1 MFPKVIEQAS
11 SMLVGIALFTVV
23 ATAQQVAP
31 IQDQAADQSTTSAA
45 PPTSAPSVA
54 PMTADQLDSLVAPI
68 ALYPDALVAQVVGAA
83 ASPDQISAAALWLS
97 QNSSLTGNALAQAV
111 DQQTWDPSVKALTQF
126 PSVLDNLAENLGW
139 TSNLGQAFQNQQSDV
154 MAAIQVMRAKAQ
166 AAGTLQSTPQIK
178 VVQQSPQTIIIQPA
192 NPDVVYVPQYNP
204 TIVYG
209 TPYVIPLYRPQ
220 VVIAAPVVSYGPAI
234 SIGAVF
240 GGGGFV
246 SGGGGFVG
254 GGFAWGWHSWN
265 CNWGGG
271 GGGGSVIYQNN
282 TYIHNT
288 TYINNHTWN
297 NANNFGYHPGTDTHY
312 GPNGGYH
319 PNGYYGPNGAFHHD
333 VPGTNPA
340 NQPNGGNNGDH
351 GLIGGNGGVQH
362 SGDQTASG
370 YRPGTDTHYGPNG
383 GYHPNGYYGPN
394 GGFHHDV
401 PGTNPANQPNGG
413 NNGNH
418 GLIGGDGGVQHG
430 AADYGDHANE
440 NRSQNNAARGG
451 TRPRSYMSGDGN
463 STRAEANRG
472 RASMQAQRSRP
483 QRPQRPQRVSQ
494 PHPQMRGGGG
504 RGRR

>member
-1 MFPKVIEQAS
+1 MFPKGIKQAS
-11 SMLVGIALFTVV
+11 SILVGIALFAVS

-31 IQDQAADQSTTSAA
+31 VQDQIADQSTTSAT
-45 PPTSAPSVA
+45 PPPSAPGVA

-209 TPYVIPLYRPQ
+209 TPYVVPLYRPQ

-246 SGGGGFVG
+246 AGGGGFVG

-319 PNGYYGPNGAFHHD
+319 PNGYYGPNG
-333 VPGTNPA
+333 
-340 NQPNGGNNGDH
+340 
-351 GLIGGNGGVQH
+351 
-362 SGDQTASG
+362 
-370 YRPGTDTHYGPNG
+370 
-383 GYHPNGYYGPN
+383 
-394 GGFHHDV
+394 GFHHDV

-430 AADYGDHANE
+430 AADYGDRANE

-451 TRPRSYMSGDGN
+451 SRPRSYMSGDGN

>member
-1 MFPKVIEQAS
+1 
-11 SMLVGIALFTVV
+11 MLVGIAFFTVA
-23 ATAQQVAP
+23 ATAQQVAL
-31 IQDQAADQSTTSAA
+31 IQNQTADQSTTSAA
-45 PPTSAPSVA
+45 PPSSAPGVA

-97 QNSSLTGNALAQAV
+97 QNSSLTGSAIAQAV

-209 TPYVIPLYRPQ
+209 TPYVVPLYRPQ

-234 SIGAVF
+234 SIGF
-240 GGGGFV
+240 GFSGGGFV
-246 SGGGGFVG
+246 AGGGGFVG

-265 CNWGGG
+265 CNWGSG
-271 GGGGSVIYQNN
+271 GGGGSVIYQHN
-282 TYIHNT
+282 TYIHN

-297 NANNFGYHPGTDTHY
+297 NANNFGYHPGTNTHY

-319 PNGYYGPNGAFHHD
+319 PNGYYGPNGSFHHD
-333 VPGTNPA
+333 VPGTHPA
-340 NQPNGGNNGDH
+340 NQPNGGNNGNH

-362 SGDQTASG
+362 GGDQTASSG
-370 YRPGTDTHYGPNG
+370 YRPGTDTHYG
-383 GYHPNGYYGPN
+383 
-394 GGFHHDV
+394 
-401 PGTNPANQPNGG
+401 PNGG

-440 NRSQNNAARGG
+440 NRRQNNAARSGS
-451 TRPRSYMSGDGN
+451 RPRSYMSGDGN

-472 RASMQAQRSRP
+472 RSSMQAQHSRP